1 MNRTPPR
8 FTRTD
13 TLFPYTTLFRSQA
26 LGQMA
31 DDLLLVAAQL
41 VEGDLRLAEID
52 AVVGRVPRLVDHRR
66 RVQQRLGGNAADVEA
81 DAAELRVALD
91 QDGVQTQ
98 VRGAERGGVAAGAGA
113 EDDDGAFDVGLA
125 DGGGCGFGGWRC
137 GSASGRERGGECGWV
152 WGGA

>member
-1 MNRTPPR
+1 MRRRQPR
-8 FTRTD
+8 STRTD
-13 TLFPYTTLFRSQA
+13 TLFPDTTFFRSLALLGHAGQA
-26 LGQMA
+26 LGQLA

-98 VRGAERGGVAAGAGA
+98 VQI
-113 EDDDGAFDVGLA
+113 
-125 DGGGCGFGGWRC
+125 
-137 GSASGRERGGECGWV
+137 GRAHV
-152 WGGA
+152 